1 MDRSEGMDRMDRMDC
16 MMIGIPYR
24 QEKIGFE
31 AGSWFHIHMEDDAK
45 TGDLLD
51 LTTKGGRRTCAMVA
65 ECASSVAER
74 IDMHGRGN
82 RANTSR
88 VLAHCGR
95 RGTCEGM
102 DERVTGE
109 RGQVI

>member
-1 MDRSEGMDRMDRMDC
+1 MC
-16 MMIGIPYR
+16 Y
-24 QEKIGFE
+24 
-31 AGSWFHIHMEDDAK
+31 
-45 TGDLLD
+45 
-51 LTTKGGRRTCAMVA
+51 GG
-65 ECASSVAER
+65 ECASSAVER

-88 VLAHCGR
+88 ALAHCGR

-109 RGQVI
+109 RGRVIYDWGYVGGNGPGSRGTQVTGPRSSAGRRARQDPASENISVPRRR